1 MRLLLVGL
9 NCTLHTLALLSMQAT
24 ALSSAM
30 LQSLTV
36 PSSLPLRN
44 LVGSVYSSNGQQ
56 LTYML
61 QVRAQEVGNS
71 SGQGPWRCP
80 DWSATGATV
89 AAQILVVQQDADQV
103 QHDSPSMPAFV
114 QCGSRTA
121 HNSA

>member
-44 LVGSVYSSNGQQ
+44 LVGSVYSSSGQQ
-56 LTYML
+56 LANIM
-61 QVRAQEVGNS
+61 QVRAKEVGRNYWGA
-71 SGQGPWRCP
+71 SGE
-80 DWSATGATV
+80 TV
-89 AAQILVVQQDADQV
+89 AAQNQPLFHQTHQPQTLKLHQTAAQR

-114 QCGSRTA
+114 QC
-121 HNSA
+121 

>member
-56 LTYML
+56 LTYMM

-71 SGQGPWRCP
+71 SGQGPLALSRLECNWCNSCCT
-80 DWSATGATV
+80 DTGSATGCRSG
-89 AAQILVVQQDADQV
+89 AA
-103 QHDSPSMPAFV
+103 
-114 QCGSRTA
+114 
-121 HNSA
+121 